1 VLHGLR
7 EQRRRPTLTTVSPH
21 ACSERRTLRSSHL
34 SFPYCGFFISPGFPR
49 LIVMR
54 ESQSSSTAH
63 RRLNDENQRVT
74 RTFVTVKA
82 CDQCYRCKVRCSGA
96 GQNDCER
103 CLQSSSICTYS
114 LGKPVGKPSKHGRG
128 REKMQPAKRLRS
140 PSDDA
145 EPDSSGVT
153 ESLNGRKRR
162 HIESD
167 IQISPVRNQ

>member
-1 VLHGLR
+1 MGCKGAR
-7 EQRRRPTLTTVSPH
+7 ISLTEVKIKPSIIF
-21 ACSERRTLRSSHL
+21 LL
-34 SFPYCGFFISPGFPR
+34 WVYISPGFPQ

-54 ESQSSSTAH
+54 ESQSSSKAH
-63 RRLNDENQRVT
+63 RRENDENQRVT
-74 RTFVTVKA
+74 RAFVTIRA

-103 CLQSSSICTYS
+103 CLQNSSICTYS
-114 LGKPVGKPSKHGRG
+114 LGRPVRKPSKNGRG

-140 PSDDA
+140 PSNDA

-162 HIESD
+162 HVDSD
-167 IQISPVRNQ
+167 TQISSVRIQ

>member
-1 VLHGLR
+1 MLENYDYFRGGIVEVLLFSSKI
-7 EQRRRPTLTTVSPH
+7 TS
-21 ACSERRTLRSSHL
+21 RSNHL
-34 SFPYCGFFISPGFPR
+34 LFPCCGFFISPGFPQ

-54 ESQSSSTAH
+54 ELQSSSTAH
-63 RRLNDENQRVT
+63 QLLNDENQRVT
-74 RTFVTVKA
+74 RTFDTVRA

-103 CLQSSSICTYS
+103 CLQNSNICTYS
-114 LGKPVGKPSKHGRG
+114 LGRPVGKPSKNGRG
-128 REKMQPAKRLRS
+128 REPRKKMQPAKRLRS
-140 PSDDA
+140 PSNDA

-153 ESLNGRKRR
+153 ESLNGQKRR